1 MLFLKEFL
9 NKPIGHH
16 LVWEISRCTKVTV
29 LKSPVQPNTL

>member
-9 NKPIGHH
+9 NKPIAHH
-16 LVWEISRCTKVTV
+16 LVWEISHYTKITV